1 MYQTMSVYMNRE
13 QLVPYRLSRNLLL
26 SLEKDS
32 ENIQISDDLRNAIL
46 ETAKWL
52 EQEADDIITTLTGS
66 VTHHNVSG
74 RIVPGCVINDW

>member
-1 MYQTMSVYMNRE
+1 MYQTIGLYMNRE

-32 ENIQISDDLRNAIL
+32 ENIQISEDLRNAIL

>member
-1 MYQTMSVYMNRE
+1 MNRE